1 MEEYMIPCPTKKFLG
16 IDCFG
21 CGTQR
26 AIALI
31 LEGKFIE
38 AFNMYPPI
46 YGVLLLLFFTLLHFV
61 DKQRKYHKIILFLG
75 IFNAIFMVSAY
86 FYKHFLKYL

>member
-1 MEEYMIPCPTKKFLG
+1 MEEYMIPCPTKKVIG

-38 AFNMYPPI
+38 AFNMYPAI
-46 YGVLLLLFFTLLHFV
+46 YGVLIMIFFTILHLI
-61 DKQRKYHKIILFLG
+61 DKKRSYHKVLLYLGIGNAVIILSSY
-75 IFNAIFMVSAY
+75 I
-86 FYKHFLKYL
+86 YKHFF